1 MKSLAPFPSQDHPS
15 AGELR
20 RHLLWPLRPRP
31 LAVLLAVAGLSL
43 LAIIPVLG
51 AVLAVGLAAV
61 LFHTGF
67 RILEQL
73 AAPAEAEPGPL
84 PLRPD
89 GDAVVRSVVFLLALM
104 AWAVPALVVWTVAG
118 IPGGLAGALLLAGVL
133 PAAIL
138 RIGTEHALV
147 TGLLR
152 AVHPLRLVEVMRVTG
167 RAYAVAAALPLVPA
181 AGAVLLALGSGG
193 PGLAVRLGGG
203 GLLAGYATLLAFRL
217 AACLAAWHRGPLG
230 YLERR
235 PRPAA
240 PEPPAAPPEPT
251 TDERVRALVKAER
264 YEEAAELLR
273 AEVVA
278 RPTSLSWWERY
289 YRVLRRL
296 DEDAPLLAASKG
308 FVTALLRAGEE
319 QRALEVLHGAL
330 NRDPAFRP
338 AQPDQVFRLARI
350 ARREG
355 RPGLAWRIMNGFAQ
369 RCPEHADVPKVLL
382 LSARI
387 AGEDFRRTDEA
398 LRLLAAF
405 QESYGDHPLAGEAR
419 RLKRVL
425 AGKAPGPAA

>member
-1 MKSLAPFPSQDHPS
+1 MQPLAPFPSHEHPS

-31 LAVLLAVAGLSL
+31 LAVLLAAAGLSL
-43 LAIIPVLG
+43 LAVIPGLG
-51 AVLAVGLAAV
+51 PVLAVGLAAI

-89 GDAVVRSVVFLLALM
+89 GDAVVRAVVLLLALM

-138 RIGTEHALV
+138 RIGTEHALFA
-147 TGLLR
+147 GLLR

-181 AGAVLLALGSGG
+181 AGAVLLALGSG
-193 PGLAVRLGGG
+193 PALAVRVGGG
-203 GLLAGYATLLAFRL
+203 ALLAGYATLLAFRL

-235 PRPAA
+235 PRPVA
-240 PEPPAAPPEPT
+240 PEPPAAAPEPT
-251 TDERVRALVKAER
+251 TGERVRALVKAER
-264 YEEAAELLR
+264 YGEAAELLR

-278 RPTSLSWWERY
+278 QPTSLSWWERY
-289 YRVLRRL
+289 YRVLQHL

-319 QRALEVLHGAL
+319 QRALEVFHGAL

-355 RPGLAWRIMNGFAQ
+355 RPGLAWRIMNGFAR
-369 RCPEHADVPKVLL
+369 RCPQHADAPKVLL

-387 AGEDFRRTDEA
+387 AGEDFRRTDDA
-398 LRLLAAF
+398 LRILAAF
-405 QESYGDHPLAGEAR
+405 QGTYGDHPLAGEAR
-419 RLKRVL
+419 RLKRIL